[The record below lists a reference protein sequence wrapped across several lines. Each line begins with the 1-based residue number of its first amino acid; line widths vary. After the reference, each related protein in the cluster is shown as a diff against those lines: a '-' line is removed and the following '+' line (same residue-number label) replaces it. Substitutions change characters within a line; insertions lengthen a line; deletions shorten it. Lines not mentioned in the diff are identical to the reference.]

1 MNDVAEQPELPRS
14 PVAGNGL
21 LLTGGG
27 ARTAYQAGVLKAIA
41 EMRPDSEF
49 PFGVIA
55 GASAGSINA
64 AFLAARAS
72 QWPQAADDLC
82 AVWRELRPEHVF
94 TTEMLDWYLRGARWV
109 SWLAL
114 PRLVRRQP
122 DAILD
127 NSPLI
132 DSLREMIDPEAI
144 AANLEAGRFDA
155 LCIGASSYTTG
166 RHVTFYQ
173 SRHEIREWQSADR
186 VALRQHITI
195 QHLAASS
202 AIPFVFSPVQLATD
216 QGREWFGDG
225 SVRQSAPLMP
235 LVEAGAHRILA
246 ITVSPEERASMFG
259 NVPDPE
265 GRSPTLAQVAG
276 HALASVFY
284 DALPAEIDQ
293 IRRINDAL
301 ELLNRELPEAF
312 PFRPMEVLAIAPSEP
327 IEAIALRHVRELP
340 ARVRSFLKT
349 FGATEANGMALAS
362 YLLFEPDFTA
372 ELMALGEADAR
383 ARADEIHALFSPTE
397 STTAGSDA
405 GRLEALRDSL
415 SAFARRFLG

>member
-1 MNDVAEQPELPRS
+1 MRPDDTAAPPAPPSAN
-14 PVAGNGL
+14 GHGL

-27 ARTAYQAGVLKAIA
+27 ARTAYQAGVLKAFA
-41 EMRPDSEF
+41 EIQPDARF
-49 PFGVIA
+49 PFGVIS

-64 AFLAARAS
+64 AFIAARAA

-82 AVWRELRPEHVF
+82 AVWRDMRPERVF
-94 TTEMLDWYLRGARWV
+94 STEMLDWYLRGARWV

-132 DSLREMIDPEAI
+132 ETLRELIDPDAI
-144 AANLEAGRFDA
+144 GANLEKGYFDA
-155 LCIGASSYTTG
+155 LCIGCSSYTSG
-166 RHVTFYQ
+166 RHITFYQ
-173 SRHEIREWQSADR
+173 SRHEIGEWKSADR
-186 VALRQHITI
+186 IALRHEITI

-202 AIPFVFSPVQLATD
+202 AIPFVFSPVMLGTD
-216 QGREWFGDG
+216 TGREWFGDG
-225 SVRQSAPLMP
+225 SMRQSAPLMP
-235 LVEAGAHRILA
+235 LIETGAHRILA
-246 ITVSPEERASMFG
+246 ISVAPEERASMFAARLET
-259 NVPDPE
+259 DE
-265 GRSPTLAQVAG
+265 RSPTLAQVAG

-312 PFRPMEVLAIAPSEP
+312 PFRPIEVLEISPSEP
-327 IEAIALRHVRELP
+327 LEEIALRHVRELP
-340 ARVRSFLKT
+340 RRVRTFLKT

-362 YLLFEPDFTA
+362 YLLFEPAFTA
-372 ELMALGEADAR
+372 ELIELGERDAR
-383 ARADEIHALFSPTE
+383 ARADDIRALFAPIE
-397 STTAGSDA
+397 PADP
-405 GRLEALRDSL
+405 GRLDAIRQSL
-415 SAFARRFLG
+415 STFARRFLS